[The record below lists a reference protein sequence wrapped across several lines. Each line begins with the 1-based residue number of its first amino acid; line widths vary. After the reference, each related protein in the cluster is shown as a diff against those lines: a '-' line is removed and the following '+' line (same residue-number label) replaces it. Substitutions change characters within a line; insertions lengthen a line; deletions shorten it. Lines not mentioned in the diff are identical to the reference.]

1 MLSKVRDII
10 QADGLSALASRSI
23 AYAYRQ
29 GVRPF
34 IPRREPVRYAGIP
47 ICHDVKWGD
56 RIVPKLW
63 VPVFARNEPNYEVT
77 LVEGLRETISSGD
90 RVVVVGGGL
99 GVTATVAALRTG
111 PSGTVQCFEGS
122 KQHVRFVRQTAAR
135 NNVNNVSVHHAVVAK
150 SIAIYGRGSDLGAIL
165 PSSQLPACEVLQL
178 DCEGAEVEIL
188 RKLTIQPRV
197 ILVETHGLYG
207 APTDLVASLL
217 RERGYIVSHRGAAVP
232 GDDYCTKNDIQVLL
246 GSNRDFGTRFPP
258 RTSDHV
264 AQGSLLRALP
274 Y

>member
-77 LVEGLRETISSGD
+77 LVEGTDAVFEAKFMLPWSFSEENIVGD
-90 RVVVVGGGL
+90 
-99 GVTATVAALRTG
+99 VT
-111 PSGTVQCFEGS
+111 GS
-122 KQHVRFVRQTAAR
+122 
-135 NNVNNVSVHHAVVAK
+135 
-150 SIAIYGRGSDLGAIL
+150 
-165 PSSQLPACEVLQL
+165 PSSAVLSARVAIGI
-178 DCEGAEVEIL
+178 GA
-188 RKLTIQPRV
+188 
-197 ILVETHGLYG
+197 
-207 APTDLVASLL
+207 
-217 RERGYIVSHRGAAVP
+217 
-232 GDDYCTKNDIQVLL
+232 
-246 GSNRDFGTRFPP
+246 
-258 RTSDHV
+258 
-264 AQGSLLRALP
+264 
-274 Y
+274 